1 MTFTEMY
8 KGFLTLRNYR
18 KATSS
23 EPELTGLS
31 FKYKTVQFHI
41 IDDTFEEI
49 KKRSEFFGDV
59 KIYSERFS
67 LPGFG
72 VRNDILD
79 GEEFQFEII
88 VGIDSKTDRETYLA
102 KLKEVFDN
110 IETRH
115 GVDVLGEPY
124 KKAGDDGS
132 SEEYYNLHRI
142 IFYTT
147 REDVFPKE

>member
-1 MTFTEMY
+1 MNFLDIY
-8 KGFLTLRNYR
+8 KSYGVLKGFRT
-18 KATSS
+18 AQSA
-23 EPELTGLS
+23 EPELQGIS

-49 KKRSEFFGDV
+49 KKKGEFFGDV

-72 VRNDILD
+72 VKNDILD

-110 IETRH
+110 IEKRH
-115 GVDVLGEPY
+115 TIEVLGEPY
-124 KKAGDDGS
+124 KGS
-132 SEEYYNLHRI
+132 GADESGEEFYNLHKI
-142 IFYTT
+142 IFYTN